1 MATIEFTRSGG
12 DGGGGGSSV
21 YAWSDFPAK
30 FKKTMT
36 NFGKKFQSFEMD
48 STYAIMKLF
57 ALSSTSKKEIAR
69 AIAGSAGH
77 WKTIS
82 GVSDWVI
89 KKTYDTEDPKSLE
102 LRKELAMILDKPVEE
117 IIPIKCKDGKW
128 YDPIDGLMIISDKDR
143 NHAGQ
148 ELREICINYADV
160 HQKLVNISF
169 VGQGSRPDS
178 KGCDLP
184 TFVEIMML
192 STSKKGAVV
201 RRFAATTVCR
211 VLGDRRKKGRCEV
224 YEEPSTL
231 PRGEFSSGGSSRVRL
246 CDNFLAFSLAASNVF
261 GLRSISSTHASV
273 A

>member
-1 MATIEFTRSGG
+1 MAITIEFTRS
-12 DGGGGGSSV
+12 DGGGSSV

-89 KKTYDTEDPKSLE
+89 KKTYLTDTSEDPKSLE
-102 LRKELAMILDKPVEE
+102 LRKELAMILEKPIEE

-128 YDPIDGLMIISDKDR
+128 YDPIDGLMIIGGKDR
-143 NHAGQ
+143 QNAAH
-148 ELREICINYADV
+148 ELQEICINYADV
-160 HQKLVNISF
+160 SETNTHLIWRS
-169 VGQGSRPDS
+169 GQPSGQQR
-178 KGCDLP
+178 
-184 TFVEIMML
+184 M
-192 STSKKGAVV
+192 
-201 RRFAATTVCR
+201 RFADFC
-211 VLGDRRKKGRCEV
+211 
-224 YEEPSTL
+224 
-231 PRGEFSSGGSSRVRL
+231 
-246 CDNFLAFSLAASNVF
+246 
-261 GLRSISSTHASV
+261 
-273 A
+273 